1 MVQNLTEVVR
11 VIDSPRAGP
20 ATEVRPDQTATQ
32 HKQQVGV
39 PARQKGYVQDSPTAS
54 SLDVDVRAC
63 QVDEVE
69 HAESASHML
78 AWGCVWVWPLAAL
91 DGQPQDGV
99 GAAAAFVVGCGRYL
113 GQPGETLGA
122 AAGGHVSR
130 QCAGWPAALG

>member
-78 AWGCVWVWPLAAL
+78 ASGS
-91 DGQPQDGV
+91 
-99 GAAAAFVVGCGRYL
+99 GRSL
-113 GQPGETLGA
+113 LSM
-122 AAGGHVSR
+122 VSR
-130 QCAGWPAALG
+130 RMVWERLLPSL